1 VSPTNDVEIR
11 RAHADDL
18 LAVPAELGDQEFFA
32 DRLARQAEGRGVLL
46 LAFSDGLPVGTVYLW
61 RERADEQ
68 EVRAHLPK
76 VPLLNH
82 VEVLAGHRN
91 RLVGTRLVGEAE
103 RVLAELGHDQ
113 VALAVNVDNT
123 NAERLYKRLGYQRW
137 EHDTLICWAE
147 VRQPDGTRKTC
158 PETCYMLVKALSGNS
173 P

>member
-11 RAHADDL
+11 PARAEDL

-32 DRLARQAEGRGVLL
+32 DRLARQADGRGVLL
-46 LAFSDGLPVGTVYLW
+46 LALSGGLPVGTAYLW
-61 RERADEQ
+61 RERADEP
-68 EVRAHLPK
+68 EVRAHLPE

-103 RVLAELGHDQ
+103 SILAGLGHEQ
-113 VALAVNVDNT
+113 VALAVNVDNA

-137 EHDTLICWAE
+137 EHDTLICLAE

-158 PETCYMLVKALSGNS
+158 QETCYMLVKALPGRSA
-173 P
+173 

>member
-1 VSPTNDVEIR
+1 MSPTNDVEIR
-11 RAHADDL
+11 RARAGDL
-18 LAVPAELGDQEFFA
+18 RAIPAELGDQEFFA
-32 DRLARQAEGRGVLL
+32 DRVARQDDGRGVLL
-46 LAFSDGLPVGTVYLW
+46 LALSGGLPVGTVYLW

-68 EVRAHLPK
+68 EVRDHLPE

-91 RLVGTRLVGEAE
+91 QLVGTRLVSEAE
-103 RVLAELGHDQ
+103 RILAGYGHDQ

-147 VRQPDGTRKTC
+147 VKQPDGTRKTC
-158 PETCYMLVKALSGNS
+158 PETCYMLVKALPGSS
-173 P
+173 A